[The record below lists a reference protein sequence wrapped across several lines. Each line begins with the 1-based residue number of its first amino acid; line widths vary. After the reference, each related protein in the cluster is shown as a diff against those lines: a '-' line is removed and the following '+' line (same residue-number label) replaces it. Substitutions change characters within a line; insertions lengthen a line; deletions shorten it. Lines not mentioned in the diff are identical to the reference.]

1 MTDRELI
8 AALVKCIEEL
18 MPGIGHVVCDIGHL
32 NDTLIT
38 ANQRLRQEEEP

>member
-8 AALVKCIEEL
+8 VALVKCIEEL

-32 NDTLIT
+32 NDTLI
-38 ANQRLRQEEEP
+38 AARQRLQKEED